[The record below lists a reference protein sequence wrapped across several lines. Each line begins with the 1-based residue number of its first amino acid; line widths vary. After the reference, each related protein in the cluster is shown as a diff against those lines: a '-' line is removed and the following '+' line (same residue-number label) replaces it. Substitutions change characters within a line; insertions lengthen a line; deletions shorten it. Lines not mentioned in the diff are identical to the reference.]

1 MPHTIRPA
9 TPSDVPLILALV
21 RELAVY
27 EHLEHEVVA
36 DEAALA
42 ATMFGPDAKAEAVI
56 AELDGEPVGFAL
68 FFYNVSTFLG
78 RRGLYLEDLFV
89 RPSARGTGIGRAL
102 LAHLAGLAVER
113 GCGRMNWAV
122 LEWNEP
128 AIKFYQSL
136 GAERVDAW
144 RIFRLDGEALRALA
158 ARTAA

>member
-36 DEAALA
+36 DQAALA
-42 ATMFGPDAKAEAVI
+42 GTMFGPDANAEAVI

-102 LAHLAGLAVER
+102 LAHLARLAVER

-122 LEWNEP
+122 LDWNEP

-136 GAERVDAW
+136 GAELVDAW
-144 RIFRLDGEALRALA
+144 RFFRLDGEALKALA
-158 ARTAA
+158 ARG